1 MISSKQTV
9 LELTVMESKI
19 ISISKIYRRLLSQY
33 GRKSLLRHLRDAIRP
48 NHSTFIVEVAGSVNE
63 FWELAHRGRSH
74 LWLSGTP
81 PLEVFERLKISEI
94 LKKKNLRI
102 LNVGVGEGY
111 CTSALSQLGHY
122 VDALDISLNALTNVE
137 DYTENQFVD
146 ASDLSDQKYDLILHH
161 LVAQHMSHSDLSNQ
175 LRNLIRSLKAGGL
188 LALQFVSSSKNE
200 NFITADDDLSIQMH
214 GGVFR
219 SSQFMT
225 EMVRG
230 CGGNVIDV
238 YKMESW
244 EKSDTLFQTVHA
256 QR

>member
-1 MISSKQTV
+1 
-9 LELTVMESKI
+9 MESKI
-19 ISISKIYRRLLSQY
+19 ISISKISRRLLSKY

-48 NHSTFIVEVAGSVNE
+48 NHSTFIVEEAGSVNE
-63 FWELAHRGRSH
+63 FWELAHRDRSH

-81 PLEVFERLKISEI
+81 PFEVFERLQISER

-111 CTSALSQLGHY
+111 CTSALHQLGHC
-122 VDALDISLNALTNVE
+122 VDALDISFNALTNVE

-175 LRNLIRSLKAGGL
+175 LGNLFRSLKSDGL
-188 LALQFVSSSKNE
+188 LALQFVSNSKNG
-200 NFITADDDLSIQMH
+200 NFVTADDSPSIQMH

-225 EMVRG
+225 EMITG
-230 CGGNVIDV
+230 CGGNVINV

-244 EKSDTLFQTVHA
+244 ENSDKLFQTVHA
-256 QR
+256 QK